1 MAMVPGGGKKSRAE
15 EDDHISRL
23 PDAILEEIV
32 SLLPTKDGGRTQI
45 LSSRWRPIWL
55 AAPLNL
61 DIHHRPPF
69 QRLIPAGEISGILSS
84 HPGPGRR
91 FRIPRDY
98 LEHDDRAAA
107 TLDGWLRSPVLDGL
121 QELEFHY
128 GDWEKSPLPPLPASA
143 HRFSSTL
150 RALLGGCPVLQSL
163 MITSCIGCCTRIRI
177 VSSTL
182 RSIGVHISWGGIK
195 LRQLAIED
203 APCLERLLLFGQGF
217 SKKLVI
223 SVISA
228 PKLEILGQ
236 LPFKGLRVEFGAT
249 AIQGSSVLNST
260 MVVPSVK
267 VLALTQKD
275 LSLDVVIDFMKCFP
289 CLEKLYIKLTRMYN
303 QPTKS
308 KSEVTNAW
316 CRKYRNLISA
326 LDIRLKKIV
335 VTTYRGNKA
344 HVNFAK
350 FFVLNAGVLESMVLE
365 VDVANYYSKTWI
377 ERQHT
382 LLQIDNSASKG
393 ARFDFV
399 SHGGWPATL
408 EYIWSDQVHDLSTAD
423 PFVGFDKWACSPD

>member
-1 MAMVPGGGKKSRAE
+1 MVPGGGKKSRAE

-45 LSSRWRPIWL
+45 LSSRWRPIWR

-61 DIHHRPPF
+61 DIHHRRPF

-107 TLDGWLRSPVLDGL
+107 TLDGWLRSPALDGL

-150 RALLGGCPVLQSL
+150 RVAYLGACGFPDGDAGALHFPLLKQLSLMNVGISESSLQALLGGCPVLQSL

-303 QPTKS
+303 QVTKS
-308 KSEVTNAW
+308 T
-316 CRKYRNLISA
+316 
-326 LDIRLKKIV
+326 
-335 VTTYRGNKA
+335 
-344 HVNFAK
+344 
-350 FFVLNAGVLESMVLE
+350 
-365 VDVANYYSKTWI
+365 
-377 ERQHT
+377 
-382 LLQIDNSASKG
+382 
-393 ARFDFV
+393 
-399 SHGGWPATL
+399 P
-408 EYIWSDQVHDLSTAD
+408 
-423 PFVGFDKWACSPD
+423 